1 MRNLHIAVIFVSLF
15 IMLSAA
21 PCVAQSGSTEDGSE
35 HTQSAPL
42 TGSAEDFER
51 AQFDDPTHID
61 NRWLP
66 LTPGTQL
73 VLEGSAIPDEGGRQT
88 RRVVTTVTDLSKV
101 IDGVRTLV
109 IWERDFTAGQLSEPE
124 LAFFAQDN
132 AGNVWLVG
140 EYPEE
145 YEDGKFDKAPAWISG
160 QEGARAGIAMPA
172 NPQLGTPDYAQGFAP
187 PPADFTDRARV
198 YKTDQKTCTPV
209 ECYENVLVTEEFNPD
224 EPGAFQLKYY
234 ASGVGNVRVGWRG
247 PKEEEKET
255 LELVELNHLS
265 PEAMAQVRSEALKMD
280 GRAYERS
287 EVYRET
293 PPAEHTLRVEV
304 NAGGSASA
312 SASVSATA
320 SASATPS
327 PIASPSASAT
337 ASASIEKLPD
347 SGGVST
353 WVAMAAALALVGCG
367 IGVVAVV
374 RRSFP

>member
-1 MRNLHIAVIFVSLF
+1 MVNRLAVLALAVVLTT
-15 IMLSAA
+15 LLATLTA
-21 PCVAQSGSTEDGSE
+21 RTQAQ
-35 HTQSAPL
+35 PL
-42 TGSAEDFER
+42 TGSAKDFER

-73 VLEGSAIPDEGGRQT
+73 VLEGSAIPDEGSRQP
-88 RRVVTTVTDLSKV
+88 RRVVTTVTDLSKW

-109 IWERDFTAGQLSEPE
+109 IWERDFTAGELSEPE

-145 YEDGKFDKAPAWISG
+145 YEDGEFDKAPAWISG
-160 QEGARAGIAMPA
+160 QRGARAGIAMPA
-172 NPQLGTPDYAQGFAP
+172 EPRQGGPDYAQGFAP

-224 EPGAFQLKYY
+224 EPGSFQLKYY

-247 PKEEEKET
+247 EKEEEKET

-265 PEAMAQVRSEALKMD
+265 PEALAKVRREALEMD

-293 PPAEHTLRVEV
+293 PPAEHTLRVED

-312 SASVSATA
+312 SATA
-320 SASATPS
+320 SASAAAS
-327 PIASPSASAT
+327 SIASPSASS
-337 ASASIEKLPD
+337 SASVAYGTSILPE
-347 SGGVST
+347 SGGVGT
-353 WVAMAAALALVGCG
+353 WVAMAAALALMGCG
-367 IGVVAVV
+367 IGALALV
-374 RRSFP
+374 RRSFS